1 MNTDLINRYIDCC
14 IGSNGSHY
22 DMSLVIYHILKDKY
36 RYLGD
41 NLWQYKNIND
51 EWINDI
57 KNNLHIINDI
67 KSIVIN
73 YFLSR
78 STYWL
83 EESKTNDDIS
93 LSNDNQIKSV
103 RILQYSSKLK
113 DEKFIKEI
121 MKEIKQFFYYNIEK
135 K

>member
-83 EESKTNDDIS
+83 EESKTSEDIS

>member
-51 EWINDI
+51 EWINDV

-83 EESKTNDDIS
+83 EESKTSEDIS